1 MPEEH
6 ARLGLGGS
14 SANRTINCP
23 GWAAEASKLPAE
35 LLNRSSPFA
44 EEGTRL
50 HGEIE
55 ACLRVGNTPK
65 SEKVMRALQRFKEFL
80 EDVGPVDPDDIFL
93 EVRVD
98 LEGIPGAWGTS
109 DVVIDAPDAIVILDW
124 KFGDGVI
131 VNATGND
138 QLMFYAVGTVDTLFE
153 AVDDD
158 ETVILAIVQPHM
170 RGGDILSRWD
180 TTVGALRDWK
190 RRFAAALSQSY
201 LCVGPWCRWC
211 DAQVI
216 CPETRRRVTEA
227 IKTDV
232 EALQPDELGKWL
244 ALGHDLASFTTK
256 LEELAHRQMEGG
268 VKIPGWK
275 LVAKR
280 ATRKWADAKSAL
292 KYFESKF
299 SLDEVAPRVLLSPAK
314 MEKVCEIPAGLV
326 NSMSTGLCVAPE
338 SDKRSPVMTNLNQIA
353 TNIRKR
359 KEHKK

>member
-1 MPEEH
+1 M
-6 ARLGLGGS
+6 
-14 SANRTINCP
+14 
-23 GWAAEASKLPAE
+23 PAE
-35 LLNRSSPFA
+35 LLNRTSPAA
-44 EEGTRL
+44 EAGTAK
-50 HGEIE
+50 HEEIYG
-55 ACLRVGNTPK
+55 CLEVGNPPK
-65 SEKVMRALQRFKEFL
+65 SEKVVRALQRFKEFQ
-80 EDVGPVDPDDIFL
+80 EEVGPITPGDIFL
-93 EVRVD
+93 ETRVD
-98 LEGIPGAWGTS
+98 LEGIPGAWGTA
-109 DVVIDAPDAIVILDW
+109 DVVIDAPPGIVVLDW

-131 VNATGND
+131 VDAYRND
-138 QLMFYAVGTVDTLFE
+138 QLQYYGMAAVETLFE
-153 AVDDD
+153 DVSDDD
-158 ETVILAIVQPHM
+158 AVILVIVQPHM

-180 TTVGALRDWK
+180 TTVGELRDWK
-190 RRFAAALSQSY
+190 RKFAAAMSQSH
-201 LCVGPWCRWC
+201 LCIGPWCRFC
-211 DAQVI
+211 PAQVI

-314 MEKVCEIPAGLV
+314 MEKVCVVPPGLV
-326 NSMSTGLCVAPE
+326 NSTSTGLCVAPE